1 MINNIINDVYLFLGG
16 LMWVPFSVVELWVL
30 VSVVELWSLVEDPV
44 EWLTN
49 QQKSADEVHT
59 QVQV

>member
-1 MINNIINDVYLFLGG
+1 
-16 LMWVPFSVVELWVL
+16 MWVPASALQLWVL

-49 QQKSADEVHT
+49 QQKPADKVHT